1 MAFMDL
7 IQTADYER
15 GSRQQ
20 PSIVFCCL
28 LFQRRPVSL
37 LLRVFAKEWNFGFDF
52 LHSELVVRTIS
63 SQDHG

>member
-1 MAFMDL
+1 MALMAL

-28 LFQRRPVSL
+28 LFQRRSVSRL
-37 LLRVFAKEWNFGFDF
+37 LMDFAEELNFGYEPLFAF
-52 LHSELVVRTIS
+52 STGRSYL
-63 SQDHG
+63 